1 MEETHPKEMKPLK
14 FKWFNVGQ
22 YTFEKDGR
30 FTNHIGFDYIPEE
43 EALTDDAQKI
53 IDERIEEA
61 RQKVLTGKMS
71 PVYYYMEK
79 TWMDPIT
86 LSKFVGLSMFTV
98 KRHFK
103 PAKFAKLK
111 PEIFQKYANAFEIS
125 VEELKNPK

>member
-1 MEETHPKEMKPLK
+1 MEENSATEKKSSK
-14 FKWFNVGQ
+14 FKWFYVGQ
-22 YTFEKDGR
+22 YSFEKDGR

-43 EALTDDAQKI
+43 DALTYDAQKI
-53 IDERIEEA
+53 VDERIEEA
-61 RQKVLTGKMS
+61 RQKALSGKVS
-71 PVYYYMEK
+71 PIFYYMEK

-86 LSKFVGLSMFTV
+86 LGKFVGLSMFTV

-111 PEIFQKYANAFEIS
+111 PEILQKYANAFEIS